1 MLGFL
6 VRNRIYNTIVE
17 HRYKKAEDL
26 GMLCCVDQ
34 IAALWLMRISGPT
47 PYIYILTVLRTYD
60 VLFLVS
66 FEILLFADTC
76 CLRWRGGS

>member
-47 PYIYILTVLRTYD
+47 PYIYIY
-60 VLFLVS
+60 
-66 FEILLFADTC
+66 
-76 CLRWRGGS
+76 